1 MTASEPGEQHV
12 EETQQGD
19 NFGLFEGDTK
29 MGLDLLKYAR
39 QATKSC
45 ESYLSKRKSQWTR
58 GRKTGKNPRRKR
70 LRSIMLTIL
79 SIPGLLIL
87 VLSVIGSQGGAT
99 AGGSSATDIPQLRQ
113 YTAIMDQ
120 GNRLSALQTS
130 ADSTLTAYPDDGS
143 VELNSAA
150 IDEKTGKQS
159 YVRGAGNG
167 GVAVA
172 TYNIADCPDIG
183 GMGDSVTKYQS
194 SMPHVPGS
202 KPVEGDLLTGDGG
215 WLYAIPL
222 DLTTQN
228 TAIQSFVRVLQ
239 TLAEALLVLVIMM
252 IGIRIAMGGGG
263 GWSFGELLEILPRLI
278 FSVIAV
284 ALCLTL
290 AEEFI
295 ICANSLVEL
304 FQGTLNTAGTS
315 VQANSIVMPLSSWGC
330 YLTALSYS
338 GAAIMISMAIAPLS
352 VFGFDFGGYI
362 AAALVGT
369 SVAFMIKYASAFCI
383 LGLTMAL
390 TALVIIR
397 ILLINVYI
405 ILSPLAV
412 IAAGL
417 PGHTGQGF
425 ARQWILGFLSLLA
438 AQFAQVVT
446 LGVGMVMLTA
456 YNQTYA
462 PTQGDMGALFIKYG
476 ILLLMLRVPTLFSSN
491 ATGIIKEVGPA
502 LGAAVL
508 RDKAPL
514 SPGQ

>member
-1 MTASEPGEQHV
+1 
-12 EETQQGD
+12 
-19 NFGLFEGDTK
+19 
-29 MGLDLLKYAR
+29 
-39 QATKSC
+39 
-45 ESYLSKRKSQWTR
+45 
-58 GRKTGKNPRRKR
+58 
-70 LRSIMLTIL
+70 MLTIL

-87 VLSVIGSQGGAT
+87 VLSAVGLQSGTTTGT
-99 AGGSSATDIPQLRQ
+99 NSAADIPVLQQ
-113 YTAIMDQ
+113 YTAIVDQ
-120 GNRLSALQTS
+120 GNRLSILQTS
-130 ADSTLTAYPDDGS
+130 ANSMLTAYPDDMPG
-143 VELNSAA
+143 ELSSATM
-150 IDEKTGKQS
+150 DEKMGKQS
-159 YVRGAGNG
+159 YVREAGNG

-172 TYNIADCPDIG
+172 TYNIADCPDLGSMG
-183 GMGDSVTKYQS
+183 GSISKYGKMNS
-194 SMPHVPGS
+194 SPPGT
-202 KPVEGDLLTGDGG
+202 KPVQGDLLTGDGG

-228 TAIQSFVRVLQ
+228 AAIRSFVQILQ

-263 GWSFGELLEILPRLI
+263 GWSFGELLEVLPRLI

-284 ALCLTL
+284 ALCLAL
-290 AEEFI
+290 AEELI
-295 ICANSLVEL
+295 SCANALIEL
-304 FQGTLNTAGTS
+304 FQGTLNNAGTS
-315 VQANSIVMPLSSWGC
+315 VQASNIVMPLKSWGC

-338 GAAIMISMAIAPLS
+338 GAAIMIAMAIAPLS
-352 VFGFDFGGYI
+352 AAGFNFGGYI

-369 SVAFMIKYASAFCI
+369 AVAFMIKYASAFCI

-390 TALVIIR
+390 TALVIVR

-417 PGHTGQGF
+417 PGQTGRGF
-425 ARQWILGFLSLLA
+425 ARQWIMGFLSLLA

-456 YNQTYA
+456 YDHTYA
-462 PTQGDMGALFIKYG
+462 AAQGDMGELFIKYG

-491 ATGIIKEVGPA
+491 STAIIREVGPA

-508 RDKAPL
+508 RDKAPFG
-514 SPGQ
+514 PGGA

>member
-1 MTASEPGEQHV
+1 M
-12 EETQQGD
+12 
-19 NFGLFEGDTK
+19 
-29 MGLDLLKYAR
+29 
-39 QATKSC
+39 
-45 ESYLSKRKSQWTR
+45 R
-58 GRKTGKNPRRKR
+58 G
-70 LRSIMLTIL
+70 S
-79 SIPGLLIL
+79 
-87 VLSVIGSQGGAT
+87 
-99 AGGSSATDIPQLRQ
+99 
-113 YTAIMDQ
+113 
-120 GNRLSALQTS
+120 
-130 ADSTLTAYPDDGS
+130 
-143 VELNSAA
+143 
-150 IDEKTGKQS
+150 
-159 YVRGAGNG
+159 GNG

-172 TYNIADCPDIG
+172 TYNIADCPDLG
-183 GMGDSVTKYQS
+183 SMGDSVSKYGGS
-194 SMPHVPGS
+194 TTAPPGS
-202 KPVEGDLLTGDGG
+202 KPVEGDLLTGNGG

-228 TAIQSFVRVLQ
+228 AAIKSFVQVLQ

-263 GWSFGELLEILPRLI
+263 GWSFGELLEVLPRLV

-290 AEEFI
+290 AEELI
-295 ICANSLVEL
+295 SCANALIDL
-304 FQGTLNTAGTS
+304 FQGTLSNAGTS
-315 VQANSIVMPLSSWGC
+315 VQASNVVMPLSSWGC

-338 GAAIMISMAIAPLS
+338 GAAILISMAIAPLS
-352 VFGFDFGGYI
+352 AFGFNFGGYI

-390 TALVIIR
+390 TALVIVR

-425 ARQWILGFLSLLA
+425 ARQWVLGFLSLLA
-438 AQFAQVVT
+438 AQFAQAVT
-446 LGVGMVMLTA
+446 LGVGLVMLTA
-456 YNQTYA
+456 YDHTYA
-462 PTQGDMGALFIKYG
+462 PSQGDMGELFIKYG
-476 ILLLMLRVPTLFSSN
+476 ILILMLRVPTLFSSN
-491 ATGIIKEVGPA
+491 ATAIIKEAGPA

-514 SPGQ
+514 GPGQ

>member
-1 MTASEPGEQHV
+1 
-12 EETQQGD
+12 
-19 NFGLFEGDTK
+19 
-29 MGLDLLKYAR
+29 MGLSLLKYAR
-39 QATKSC
+39 KATKSC
-45 ESYLSKRKSQWTR
+45 GSYLSKRKSQRT
-58 GRKTGKNPRRKR
+58 GERKTGKAFRRKR
-70 LRSIMLTIL
+70 LRSLVLTIL
-79 SIPGLLIL
+79 SVPGLLIM
-87 VLSVIGSQGGAT
+87 VLSAAGLQSGAT
-99 AGGSSATDIPQLRQ
+99 AGSGSATDIPQLQQ
-113 YTAIMDQ
+113 YTAIIGQ
-120 GNRLSALQTS
+120 GNRLSALQSS
-130 ADSTLTAYPDDGS
+130 ADSTLTAYPDDRPG
-143 VELNSAA
+143 ELNSAV

-172 TYNIADCPDIG
+172 TYNIADCPD
-183 GMGDSVTKYQS
+183 MGDMGNQVSKYGKQDDPS
-194 SMPHVPGS
+194 THPTR
-202 KPVEGDLLTGDGG
+202 VEGDLLTGNGG
-215 WLYAIPL
+215 WLYNIPL

-228 TAIQSFVRVLQ
+228 TAIKSFVQVLQ

-263 GWSFGELLEILPRLI
+263 GWSFGELLEVLPRLV

-290 AEEFI
+290 AEELI
-295 ICANSLVEL
+295 SCANALIEL
-304 FQGTLNTAGTS
+304 FQGVLSNAGAS
-315 VQANSIVMPLSSWGC
+315 VGPANIVMPLSLWGC

-338 GAAIMISMAIAPLS
+338 GAAIMIAMAIAPLS
-352 VFGFDFGGYI
+352 AFGFNFGGYI

-369 SVAFMIKYASAFCI
+369 SVAFMIKYVSAFCI

-390 TALVIIR
+390 TAMVIMR

-412 IAAGL
+412 IAAGM

-438 AQFAQVVT
+438 AQFAQVVA

-456 YNQTYA
+456 YDHTYA
-462 PTQGDMGALFIKYG
+462 PSQGDMGELFIRYG

-491 ATGIIKEVGPA
+491 STAILRETGPA
-502 LGAAVL
+502 LGAAIL
-508 RDKAPL
+508 RDKAPF
-514 SPGQ
+514 SPGGA